1 MRIFSVIDEC
11 EGKDLAELEGR
22 VNEKR
27 TSGGMFFSKIFAEP
41 D

>member
-22 VNEKR
+22 GNEKR
-27 TSGGMFFSKIFAEP
+27 TSGMDVLFKNIYGS
-41 D
+41 